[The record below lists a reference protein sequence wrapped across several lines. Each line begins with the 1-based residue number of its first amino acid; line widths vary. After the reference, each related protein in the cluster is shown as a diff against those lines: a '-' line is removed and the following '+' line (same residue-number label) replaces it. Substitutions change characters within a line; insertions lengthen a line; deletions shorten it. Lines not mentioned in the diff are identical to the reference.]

1 LDGTLQER
9 GPCWLGGLF
18 EGHGAHSAGACR
30 ALHVEA
36 ELDILAS
43 PGTMLAHVL
52 STDREQQ
59 QQQHILTLA
68 SAKATP
74 AQHHVHHCSIC
85 GAARHTQTCLH
96 TRTHVHVHTRTHACA
111 HTCTH
116 VCARAHNTNTNTR
129 VYTHRRAHTH
139 THARAQTHRHTHAR
153 THIHTCTCTHTLT
166 RTHAYA
172 CTRCA
177 MSFANFS
184 ASLATLPHLS

>member
-85 GAARHTQTCLH
+85 GAARHTHTDVPAH
-96 TRTHVHVHTRTHACA
+96 TRTHTHTCARTHMHVH
-111 HTCTH
+111 
-116 VCARAHNTNTNTR
+116 ARKHTNTNAR
-129 VYTHRRAHTH
+129 VYTHGCTHTYTCTRTNTQTHVRAHILSKYTGTHVCAHTH
-139 THARAQTHRHTHAR
+139 THVHASTHTH
-153 THIHTCTCTHTLT
+153 THTCICMHTL
-166 RTHAYA
+166 RA
-172 CTRCA
+172 
-177 MSFANFS
+177 
-184 ASLATLPHLS
+184 

>member
-1 LDGTLQER
+1 LDGTFQEH
-9 GPCWLGGLF
+9 GPCWLELF
-18 EGHGAHSAGACR
+18 AGHGAHSAGACR
-30 ALHVEA
+30 ALCVET
-36 ELDILAS
+36 EFRH
-43 PGTMLAHVL
+43 PGQPGHHARTCPLNR
-52 STDREQQ
+52 DKEQQ
-59 QQQHILTLA
+59 NQHILAPA